1 MGRALLSGIALG
13 GLIIAI
19 VFVGCEKSYPKAP
32 CDTAET
38 GPAARTIQINVL
50 TDCTITT
57 TIGTDIKYDFV
68 SPYRDVR
75 ISWNPVGTTR
85 AGVNAGRVLTVS
97 GTVAGAA
104 VTRNVRLWYGTRSTT
119 FTWKVEPEVE

>member
-1 MGRALLSGIALG
+1 MRTLLRGAALFLGVIA
-13 GLIIAI
+13 IAI

-75 ISWNPVGTTR
+75 ISWTPVGTTMT
-85 AGVNAGRVLTVS
+85 GVNTGRVLTVS
-97 GTVAGAA
+97 GTVNGEPM
-104 VTRNVRLWYGTRSTT
+104 TKNVRLWYGTRSTT
-119 FTWKVEPEVE
+119 FTWKVSRR